1 MSEPTAKDLSEVR
14 AMILTC
20 EHLDR
25 GACLP
30 CVAGLIARQREED
43 ARIAR
48 AFGSE
53 PIARAIEQ
61 QD

>member
-1 MSEPTAKDLSEVR
+1 MTEPTSKDLAEVR

-25 GACLP
+25 GACLT
-30 CVAGLIARQREED
+30 CVARLIARQRSDD

-48 AFGSE
+48 ALGSE

-61 QD
+61 QE

>member
-1 MSEPTAKDLSEVR
+1 MSEPTPKDLAEVR

-25 GACLP
+25 GACLV
-30 CVAGLIARQREED
+30 CVAGLIARQRADD

-48 AFGSE
+48 ALGSE

-61 QD
+61 RE

>member
-1 MSEPTAKDLSEVR
+1 
-14 AMILTC
+14 MILTC

-25 GACLP
+25 GACLT
-30 CVAGLIARQREED
+30 CVAGLIARQRADD

-53 PIARAIEQ
+53 RIARAIEQ
-61 QD
+61 QE